1 MANLG
6 EQLLNALT
14 LAGLLFLVS
23 AGLSLVF
30 GILRV
35 VNFAHGV
42 FYMLGAYLG
51 YTTVMLSG
59 WFWPALLIVP
69 PVVGALGA
77 LIESSTLRF
86 IYRRPPI
93 YQLLLTFGLALI
105 LEEAVRIVYGPT
117 AKGIDPPASLQGA
130 ISLGSLLYPRYR
142 LFVVGLGLA
151 VAVAVW
157 LFLRKTRA
165 GLVIRAVAQN
175 SEMADCLGADV
186 ARVRTLV
193 FGAACALAGLGGV
206 AAAPMTTAYLGMGIS
221 VIVDAFV
228 VIVIGGIGSIR
239 GAFIASIFAGLIDT
253 MGRAF
258 LPDLLRLFMSTN
270 TASTVGPAL
279 SSMLIYLLMA
289 LVLVLRPEG
298 LFPPAGR

>member
-1 MANLG
+1 MANLV

-51 YTTVMLSG
+51 FTTVALTG
-59 WFWPALLIVP
+59 RFWPALVLVP
-69 PVVGALGA
+69 LVVGTLGA
-77 LIESSTLRF
+77 LLEASTLRF

-105 LEEAVRIVYGPT
+105 LEEGVRILYGPT
-117 AKGIDPPASLQGA
+117 AKGIDPPAFLEGA
-130 ISLGSLLYPRYR
+130 IRLGSLQYPRYR
-142 LFVVGLGLA
+142 LFVVALGLV
-151 VAVAVW
+151 VAAAVW
-157 LFLRKTRA
+157 LFLRRTRA

-186 ARVRTLV
+186 SRVRTLV

-206 AAAPMTTAYLGMGIS
+206 AAAPMTTAYLGMGIG

-228 VIVIGGIGSIR
+228 VVVIGGLGSIGGSMAGSLIVGAAQTW
-239 GAFIASIFAGLIDT
+239 GAFYVPETAMVVMYAVMGAILIF
-253 MGRAF
+253 
-258 LPDLLRLFMSTN
+258 
-270 TASTVGPAL
+270 
-279 SSMLIYLLMA
+279 
-289 LVLVLRPEG
+289 RPWG
-298 LFPPAGR
+298 LFGEEE

>member
-1 MANLG
+1 VLFNLV
-6 EQLLNALT
+6 EQLLNALA

-51 YTTVMLSG
+51 YTTVAITG
-59 WFWPALLIVP
+59 WFWPALLVVP
-69 PVVGALGA
+69 PIVGLVGALLEA
-77 LIESSTLRF
+77 STLRF

-93 YQLLLTFGLALI
+93 YQLLLTFGFALI
-105 LEEAVRIVYGPT
+105 LEESVRVLYGNT
-117 AKGIDPPASLQGA
+117 AKGIEPPPLLQGVVA
-130 ISLGSLLYPRYR
+130 LGSNVYPRYR
-142 LFVVGLGLA
+142 LFLVVLGLA
-151 VAVAVW
+151 VGGVVW
-157 LFLRKTRA
+157 LLLQKTRA

-193 FGAACALAGLGGV
+193 FGSACALAGLGGV
-206 AAAPMTTAYLGMGIS
+206 AAAPMTTAYLGMGIG

-228 VIVIGGIGSIR
+228 VVVIGGLGSIGGSMVGSLIVGAAQTW
-239 GAFIASIFAGLIDT
+239 GAFYLPETAMVIMYAV
-253 MGRAF
+253 MGA
-258 LPDLLRLFMSTN
+258 
-270 TASTVGPAL
+270 
-279 SSMLIYLLMA
+279 I
-289 LVLVLRPEG
+289 LVFRPWG
-298 LFPPAGR
+298 LFGEEE

>member
-1 MANLG
+1 VSNLV
-6 EQLLNALT
+6 EQLLNALA

-51 YTTVMLSG
+51 FTTVALTG
-59 WFWPALLIVP
+59 QFWPSLVIVP
-69 PVVGALGA
+69 AFVGVVGAL
-77 LIESSTLRF
+77 LESSTLRF

-105 LEEAVRIVYGPT
+105 LEEAIRVLYGPT
-117 AKGIDPPASLQGA
+117 AKPIDPPRALDGA
-130 ISLGSLLYPRYR
+130 VALAGTLYPRYR
-142 LFVVGLGLA
+142 LFVIVLGL
-151 VAVAVW
+151 VVGSAVW
-157 LFLRKTRA
+157 QFLQKTRA
-165 GLVIRAVAQN
+165 GLVVRAVAQN

-206 AAAPMTTAYLGMGIS
+206 VAAPMTTAYLGMGIG

-228 VIVIGGIGSIR
+228 VVVIGGLGSIPGSMAGSLIVGAAQTW
-239 GAFIASIFAGLIDT
+239 GAFYLPESAMVIMYAVMGAILIF
-253 MGRAF
+253 
-258 LPDLLRLFMSTN
+258 
-270 TASTVGPAL
+270 
-279 SSMLIYLLMA
+279 
-289 LVLVLRPEG
+289 RPWG
-298 LFPPAGR
+298 LFGEEE

>member
-1 MANLG
+1 MAILV
-6 EQLLNALT
+6 EQLLNALA

-23 AGLSLVF
+23 VGLSLVF

-51 YTTVMLSG
+51 FTAVAVSG
-59 WFWPALLIVP
+59 WFWLSLVVVP
-69 PVVGALGA
+69 PLVGVVGALLEA
-77 LIESSTLRF
+77 STLRF

-105 LEEAVRIVYGPT
+105 LEESVRVLYGPT
-117 AKGIDPPASLQGA
+117 AKGIEPPPLLQGA
-130 ISLGSLLYPRYR
+130 VEIAGTLYPRYR
-142 LFVVGLGLA
+142 LFLVVLGVVVGLG
-151 VAVAVW
+151 VW
-157 LFLRKTRA
+157 LFLQRTRT

-206 AAAPMTTAYLGMGIS
+206 AAGPMTTAYLGMGIG

-228 VIVIGGIGSIR
+228 VVVIGGLGSIGGSMAGSLIVGAAQTW
-239 GAFIASIFAGLIDT
+239 GAFYLPETAMVIMYAVMGVILIF
-253 MGRAF
+253 
-258 LPDLLRLFMSTN
+258 
-270 TASTVGPAL
+270 
-279 SSMLIYLLMA
+279 
-289 LVLVLRPEG
+289 RPWG
-298 LFPPAGR
+298 LFGEEE

>member
-1 MANLG
+1 VANLG

-51 YTTVMLSG
+51 YTMVMLSG

-69 PVVGALGA
+69 PVVGVLGA

-93 YQLLLTFGLALI
+93 YQLLLTFCLALI
-105 LEEAVRIVYGPT
+105 LEEALRILYGPT
-117 AKGIDPPASLQGA
+117 AKGIDPPSYLQGA

-142 LFVVGLGLA
+142 LFVVVLSLV

-206 AAAPMTTAYLGMGIS
+206 AAAPMTTAYLGMGIG

-228 VIVIGGIGSIR
+228 VVVIGGLGSMGGSIAGSLIVGAAQTW
-239 GAFIASIFAGLIDT
+239 GAFYLPETAMVIMYAVMGAILIF
-253 MGRAF
+253 
-258 LPDLLRLFMSTN
+258 
-270 TASTVGPAL
+270 
-279 SSMLIYLLMA
+279 
-289 LVLVLRPEG
+289 RPWG
-298 LFPPAGR
+298 LFGEEE

>member
-1 MANLG
+1 MAFVV
-6 EQLLNALT
+6 EQLLNALA

-42 FYMLGAYLG
+42 FYMLGAYLAF
-51 YTTVMLSG
+51 TAVKLSG
-59 WFWPALLIVP
+59 QFWLSLLVVP
-69 PVVGALGA
+69 PVVGVIGA
-77 LIESSTLRF
+77 LLEASTLRF

-93 YQLLLTFGLALI
+93 YQLLLTFGIALI
-105 LEEAVRIVYGPT
+105 LEESIRVLYGPT
-117 AKGIDPPASLQGA
+117 AMPVDPPPILQG
-130 ISLGSLLYPRYR
+130 SVDLLGAVYPRYR
-142 LFVVGLGLA
+142 LFLVVLGIT
-151 VAVAVW
+151 VGVAVW
-157 LFLRKTRA
+157 QFLLRTRA

-186 ARVRTLV
+186 VRVRTFV

-228 VIVIGGIGSIR
+228 VVVIGGLGSIVGSMAGSLIVGAAQTW
-239 GAFIASIFAGLIDT
+239 GAFYFSETAMVIIYAVMGAILIF
-253 MGRAF
+253 
-258 LPDLLRLFMSTN
+258 
-270 TASTVGPAL
+270 
-279 SSMLIYLLMA
+279 
-289 LVLVLRPEG
+289 RPWG
-298 LFPPAGR
+298 LFGEEE

>member
-1 MANLG
+1 VLFNLL
-6 EQLLNALT
+6 EQLLNALA

-51 YTTVMLSG
+51 YTTVAVSG
-59 WFWPALLIVP
+59 WFWPALLVVP
-69 PVVGALGA
+69 PIVGLVGALLEA
-77 LIESSTLRF
+77 STLRF

-105 LEEAVRIVYGPT
+105 LEESVRVLYGNT
-117 AKGIDPPASLQGA
+117 AKGIEPPALLQGVVA
-130 ISLGSLLYPRYR
+130 LGSNVYPRYR
-142 LFVVGLGLA
+142 LFLVVLGLA
-151 VAVAVW
+151 VGGVVW
-157 LFLRKTRA
+157 LLLQKTRA

-193 FGAACALAGLGGV
+193 FGFACALAGLGGV
-206 AAAPMTTAYLGMGIS
+206 AAAPMTSAYLGMGIS

-228 VIVIGGIGSIR
+228 VVVVGGLGSIVGSMAGSLIV
-239 GAFIASIFAGLIDT
+239 GAAQTWGGFYLPETAMVIMYAVMGAILIF
-253 MGRAF
+253 
-258 LPDLLRLFMSTN
+258 
-270 TASTVGPAL
+270 
-279 SSMLIYLLMA
+279 
-289 LVLVLRPEG
+289 RPWG
-298 LFPPAGR
+298 LFGEEE

>member
-1 MANLG
+1 MVAILV
-6 EQLLNALT
+6 EQLLNALA

-23 AGLSLVF
+23 VGLSLVF

-51 YTTVMLSG
+51 FTAVAVSG
-59 WFWPALLIVP
+59 WFWLSLVVVP
-69 PVVGALGA
+69 PLVGVVGALLEA
-77 LIESSTLRF
+77 STLRF

-105 LEEAVRIVYGPT
+105 LEESVRVIYGPT
-117 AKGIDPPASLQGA
+117 AKGIDPPPLLQGA
-130 ISLGSLLYPRYR
+130 VEIAGTFYPRYR
-142 LFVVGLGLA
+142 LFLVALGIVVGLG
-151 VAVAVW
+151 VW
-157 LFLRKTRA
+157 LFLQRTRT

-206 AAAPMTTAYLGMGIS
+206 AAGPMTTAYLGMGIG

-228 VIVIGGIGSIR
+228 VVVIGGLGSIGGSMAGSLIVGAAQTW
-239 GAFIASIFAGLIDT
+239 GAFYLPETAMVIMYAVMGVILIF
-253 MGRAF
+253 
-258 LPDLLRLFMSTN
+258 
-270 TASTVGPAL
+270 
-279 SSMLIYLLMA
+279 
-289 LVLVLRPEG
+289 RPWG
-298 LFPPAGR
+298 LFGEEE

>member
-1 MANLG
+1 MANLV

-51 YTTVMLSG
+51 FTTVALSG
-59 WFWPALLIVP
+59 AFWPALVVVP
-69 PVVGALGA
+69 LVVGTLGA

-105 LEEAVRIVYGPT
+105 LEEGIRIVYGPT
-117 AKGIDPPASLQGA
+117 AKGIDPPVVLEGA
-130 ISLGSLLYPRYR
+130 IRLGSLQYPRYR
-142 LFVVGLGLA
+142 LFVVALGLV
-151 VAVAVW
+151 VAAAVW
-157 LFLRKTRA
+157 LFLRRTRA

-206 AAAPMTTAYLGMGIS
+206 AAAPMTTAYLGMGIG

-228 VIVIGGIGSIR
+228 VVVIGGLGSIGGSLAGSLIVGAAQTW
-239 GAFIASIFAGLIDT
+239 GAFYLPETAMVIMYAVMGAILIF
-253 MGRAF
+253 
-258 LPDLLRLFMSTN
+258 
-270 TASTVGPAL
+270 
-279 SSMLIYLLMA
+279 
-289 LVLVLRPEG
+289 RPWG
-298 LFPPAGR
+298 LFGEPE

>member
-51 YTTVMLSG
+51 FTTVMLSG
-59 WFWPALLIVP
+59 WFWPALVIVP
-69 PVVGALGA
+69 PVVGTLGA
-77 LIESSTLRF
+77 LIESTTLRF

-105 LEEAVRIVYGPT
+105 LEESLRILYGPT
-117 AKGIDPPASLQGA
+117 AKGIEPPVFLQGA
-130 ISLGSLLYPRYR
+130 LSLGSLLYPRYR
-142 LFVVGLGLA
+142 LFVVALSLV
-151 VAVAVW
+151 VALAVW

-228 VIVIGGIGSIR
+228 VVVIGGLGSIGGSIAGSLIVGAAQTW
-239 GAFIASIFAGLIDT
+239 GAFYLPETAMVIMYAVMGAILIF
-253 MGRAF
+253 
-258 LPDLLRLFMSTN
+258 
-270 TASTVGPAL
+270 
-279 SSMLIYLLMA
+279 
-289 LVLVLRPEG
+289 RPWG
-298 LFPPAGR
+298 LFGEEE

>member
-1 MANLG
+1 MV

-51 YTTVMLSG
+51 FTTVALSG
-59 WFWPALLIVP
+59 AFWPALVVVP
-69 PVVGALGA
+69 LVVGTLGA

-86 IYRRPPI
+86 IYRRPPL

-105 LEEAVRIVYGPT
+105 LEEGIRILYGPT
-117 AKGIDPPASLQGA
+117 AKGIDPPANLEGA
-130 ISLGSLLYPRYR
+130 VRLGSLQYPRYR
-142 LFVVGLGLA
+142 LFVVALGLV

-206 AAAPMTTAYLGMGIS
+206 AAAPMTTAYLGMGIG

-228 VIVIGGIGSIR
+228 VVVIGGLGSIGGSMAGSLIVGAAQTW
-239 GAFIASIFAGLIDT
+239 GAFYLPETAMVIMYAVMGAILIF
-253 MGRAF
+253 
-258 LPDLLRLFMSTN
+258 
-270 TASTVGPAL
+270 
-279 SSMLIYLLMA
+279 
-289 LVLVLRPEG
+289 RPWG
-298 LFPPAGR
+298 LFGEPE

>member
-1 MANLG
+1 VAFVV
-6 EQLLNALT
+6 EQALNALA

-51 YTTVMLSG
+51 HTAVKLSG
-59 WFWPALLIVP
+59 QFWLSLIVVP
-69 PVVGALGA
+69 PVVGVVGA
-77 LIESSTLRF
+77 LLEASTLRF

-105 LEEAVRIVYGPT
+105 LEESIHVVYGPT
-117 AKGIDPPASLQGA
+117 AMGVDPPVFLQGA
-130 ISLGSLLYPRYR
+130 VDVLGVVYPSYR
-142 LFVVGLGLA
+142 LFLVVLGIA
-151 VAVAVW
+151 VGVAVW
-157 LFLRKTRA
+157 LFLQKTRA

-206 AAAPMTTAYLGMGIS
+206 AAAPMTTAYLGMGIG

-228 VIVIGGIGSIR
+228 VVVIGGLGSIVGSMAGSLIVGAAQTW
-239 GAFIASIFAGLIDT
+239 GAFYLSETAMVIIYAVMGAILIF
-253 MGRAF
+253 
-258 LPDLLRLFMSTN
+258 
-270 TASTVGPAL
+270 
-279 SSMLIYLLMA
+279 
-289 LVLVLRPEG
+289 RPWG
-298 LFPPAGR
+298 LFGEEE

>member
-1 MANLG
+1 VANLG

-51 YTTVMLSG
+51 YTTVVLTG
-59 WFWPALLIVP
+59 WFWPALVIVP
-69 PVVGALGA
+69 PVVGVLGA
-77 LIESSTLRF
+77 LLESSTLRF

-105 LEEAVRIVYGPT
+105 LEEAVRILYGPT
-117 AKGIDPPASLQGA
+117 AKGFDPPAYLQGA

-157 LFLRKTRA
+157 LFLRNTRT

-175 SEMADCLGADV
+175 SEMADCLGANV

-228 VIVIGGIGSIR
+228 VVVIGGLGSIGGSIAGSLIVGAAQTW
-239 GAFIASIFAGLIDT
+239 GAFYLPETAMVIMYAVMGAILIF
-253 MGRAF
+253 
-258 LPDLLRLFMSTN
+258 
-270 TASTVGPAL
+270 
-279 SSMLIYLLMA
+279 
-289 LVLVLRPEG
+289 RPWG
-298 LFPPAGR
+298 LFGEEE

>member
-1 MANLG
+1 VANVL
-6 EQLLNALT
+6 EQLLNALA

-51 YTTVMLSG
+51 FTTVALFG
-59 WFWPALLIVP
+59 WFWPALFVVP

-77 LIESSTLRF
+77 LLESSTLRF

-105 LEEAVRIVYGPT
+105 LEESIRVLYGPT
-117 AKGIDPPASLQGA
+117 AKGVDAPPLLQGA
-130 ISLGSLLYPRYR
+130 VDLGGVLYPRYR
-142 LFVVGLGLA
+142 LFLVVLGCT
-151 VAVAVW
+151 VGVAVW
-157 LFLRKTRA
+157 LFLKKTRA

-186 ARVRTLV
+186 VRVRTLV

-228 VIVIGGIGSIR
+228 VVVIGGLGSIGGSMAGSLIVGAAQTW
-239 GAFIASIFAGLIDT
+239 GAFYLPETAMVIMYAVMGAILVFRPWGL
-253 MGRAF
+253 
-258 LPDLLRLFMSTN
+258 
-270 TASTVGPAL
+270 VG
-279 SSMLIYLLMA
+279 
-289 LVLVLRPEG
+289 EEE
-298 LFPPAGR
+298 

>member
-1 MANLG
+1 MAFVV
-6 EQLLNALT
+6 EQLLNALA
-14 LAGLLFLVS
+14 LAGLFFLVS

-30 GILRV
+30 GVLRV

-51 YTTVMLSG
+51 FTAVKVSGQFWLS
-59 WFWPALLIVP
+59 LIVVP
-69 PVVGALGA
+69 LIVGVVGALLEA
-77 LIESSTLRF
+77 WTLRF

-105 LEEAVRIVYGPT
+105 LEESIRVLYGPT
-117 AKGIDPPASLQGA
+117 AMGVDPPGILQGPVELLGA
-130 ISLGSLLYPRYR
+130 IYPRYR
-142 LFVVGLGLA
+142 LFLIVLSVTVG
-151 VAVAVW
+151 VAVW
-157 LFLRKTRA
+157 LFLQRTRA

-228 VIVIGGIGSIR
+228 VVVIGGLGSIAGSMAGSLIVGAAQTW
-239 GAFIASIFAGLIDT
+239 GAFYLPETAMVIIYAVMGAILIF
-253 MGRAF
+253 
-258 LPDLLRLFMSTN
+258 
-270 TASTVGPAL
+270 
-279 SSMLIYLLMA
+279 
-289 LVLVLRPEG
+289 RPWG
-298 LFPPAGR
+298 LFGEEE

>member
-1 MANLG
+1 
-6 EQLLNALT
+6 
-14 LAGLLFLVS
+14 
-23 AGLSLVF
+23 
-30 GILRV
+30 
-35 VNFAHGV
+35 
-42 FYMLGAYLG
+42 
-51 YTTVMLSG
+51 MLSG
-59 WFWPALLIVP
+59 WFWPALVIVP

-77 LIESSTLRF
+77 LIESTTLRF

-105 LEEAVRIVYGPT
+105 LEEALRILYGPT
-117 AKGIDPPASLQGA
+117 AKGIDPPAYLQGA

-142 LFVVGLGLA
+142 LFVVALSLV
-151 VAVAVW
+151 VALAVW

-228 VIVIGGIGSIR
+228 VVVIGGLGSIGGSIAGSLIVGAAQTW
-239 GAFIASIFAGLIDT
+239 GAFYLPETAMVIMYAVMGAILIF
-253 MGRAF
+253 
-258 LPDLLRLFMSTN
+258 
-270 TASTVGPAL
+270 
-279 SSMLIYLLMA
+279 
-289 LVLVLRPEG
+289 RPWG
-298 LFPPAGR
+298 LFGEEE

>member
-1 MANLG
+1 VIVVVELV
-6 EQLLNALT
+6 LNSLA

-35 VNFAHGV
+35 VNFAHGI

-51 YTTVMLSG
+51 YTVVARTG
-59 WFWPALLIVP
+59 FFWPSLVIVP
-69 PVVGALGA
+69 PVVGLLGA
-77 LIESSTLRF
+77 ALEAVTLRF

-105 LEEAVRIVYGPT
+105 LEESVRVLWGPT
-117 AKGIDPPASLQGA
+117 ALGIDPPLLLQGA
-130 ISLGSLLYPRYR
+130 VEVGGLYYPRYR
-142 LFVVGLGLA
+142 VFLIVLGFAVGA
-151 VAVAVW
+151 TVW
-157 LFLRKTRA
+157 LLLQRTRT

-193 FGAACALAGLGGV
+193 FGSACALAGLGGV

-228 VIVIGGIGSIR
+228 VVVIGGLGSIPGSMAGSLIVGFAQTWGGFYLPETAMVIMYAVM
-239 GAFIASIFAGLIDT
+239 GAILIF
-253 MGRAF
+253 
-258 LPDLLRLFMSTN
+258 
-270 TASTVGPAL
+270 
-279 SSMLIYLLMA
+279 
-289 LVLVLRPEG
+289 RPWG
-298 LFPPAGR
+298 LFGEEE

>member
-1 MANLG
+1 VANLA

-51 YTTVMLSG
+51 YTTVAMSG

-77 LIESSTLRF
+77 LVESSTLRF

-105 LEEAVRIVYGPT
+105 LEESLRIVYGPT
-117 AKGIDPPASLQGA
+117 AKGVDPPAFLQGA
-130 ISLGSLLYPRYR
+130 LSLGSLLYPRYR
-142 LFVVGLGLA
+142 LFVIGLSVA
-151 VAVAVW
+151 VAVGVW

-206 AAAPMTTAYLGMGIS
+206 AAAPMTTAYLGMGIG

-228 VIVIGGIGSIR
+228 VVVIGGLGSIGGSIAGSLVVGAAQTW
-239 GAFIASIFAGLIDT
+239 GAFYLPETAMVIMYAVMGAILIF
-253 MGRAF
+253 
-258 LPDLLRLFMSTN
+258 
-270 TASTVGPAL
+270 
-279 SSMLIYLLMA
+279 
-289 LVLVLRPEG
+289 RPWG
-298 LFPPAGR
+298 LFGEEE

>member
-1 MANLG
+1 VANLV

-51 YTTVMLSG
+51 FTTVALSG
-59 WFWPALLIVP
+59 AFWPALVMVP
-69 PVVGALGA
+69 LVVGTLGA

-105 LEEAVRIVYGPT
+105 LEEGIRIVYGPT
-117 AKGIDPPASLQGA
+117 AKGIDPPAALEGA
-130 ISLGSLLYPRYR
+130 IRLGSLQYPRYR
-142 LFVVGLGLA
+142 LFVVALGLV
-151 VAVAVW
+151 VAAAVW
-157 LFLRKTRA
+157 LFLRRTRA

-206 AAAPMTTAYLGMGIS
+206 AAAPMTTAYLGMGIG

-228 VIVIGGIGSIR
+228 VVVIGGLGSIGGSLAGSLIVGAAQTW
-239 GAFIASIFAGLIDT
+239 GAFYLPETAMVIMYAVMGAILIF
-253 MGRAF
+253 
-258 LPDLLRLFMSTN
+258 
-270 TASTVGPAL
+270 
-279 SSMLIYLLMA
+279 
-289 LVLVLRPEG
+289 RPWG
-298 LFPPAGR
+298 LFGEPE